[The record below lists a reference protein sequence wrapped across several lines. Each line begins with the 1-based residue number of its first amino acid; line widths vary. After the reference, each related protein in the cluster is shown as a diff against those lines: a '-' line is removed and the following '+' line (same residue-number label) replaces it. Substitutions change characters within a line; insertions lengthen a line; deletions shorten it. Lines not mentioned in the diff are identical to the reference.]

1 MELTKQPLLK
11 SILKSRWPQFI
22 LFAIMLAGFGLAI
35 LAGFVGTPVG
45 SHNFGIVFIWIAWW
59 AILIL
64 VAVPFFGRSWCSI
77 CPIPLPG
84 DWLQRGQLL
93 GPQAESR
100 SRSWLRRWPNP
111 LRNIWLQNVAFTL
124 VALFSSLILTTP
136 LASSIVLAAML
147 FMAVGLSLIFER
159 RAFCRYICPV
169 SGFIGLYA
177 QTAPV
182 ELRVVN
188 KSVCASCKDK
198 PCYHG
203 SQAGYGCPWDV
214 FPGGLSKNTS
224 CGLCLE
230 CLRTCPS
237 DNITLRTRA
246 FGTDLHKPSGRRLDE
261 AYKAFIMLGA
271 ALLYSAVLLGPW
283 GPLKMAAYSIGSF
296 AWVGYAAA
304 FLIFIFAVLPG
315 LFIVAVRAGQF
326 LARDFTPIRKA
337 FVTYSYTL
345 VPLGLMAWVAFSLSF
360 VLTNAS
366 YIWMALS
373 DPFGWGWN
381 LFGTAAQVWT
391 PYLSLWLPTLQIVV
405 LITGLVW
412 SVRVGL
418 KTSAEKLDQR
428 PALLLSLPLS
438 IFHLAVTVAL
448 LGLLI

>member
-11 SILKSRWPQFI
+11 LILKSRWPQFI

-35 LAGFVGTPVG
+35 LAGFIGTPVG
-45 SHNFGIVFIWIAWW
+45 SHNFSIVFIWIAWW
-59 AILIL
+59 AILVL
-64 VAVPFFGRSWCSI
+64 VAVPLFGRSWCSI

-84 DWLQRGQLL
+84 EWLQRGQLL

-100 SRSWLRRWPNP
+100 SRGWLSRWPNP
-111 LRNIWLQNVAFTL
+111 LRNIWLQNVTFTL

-136 LASSIVLAAML
+136 LASSIILAGML
-147 FMAVGLSLIFER
+147 FMAVGFSLVFER

-246 FGTDLHKPSGRRLDE
+246 FGADLHKPSGRRLDE

-271 ALLYSAVLLGPW
+271 ALVYSAVLLGPW
-283 GPLKMAAYSIGSF
+283 GPLKMAAYSIGSLT
-296 AWVGYAAA
+296 WIGYAAA
-304 FLIFIFAVLPG
+304 FLVFIFAVLPG
-315 LFIVAVRAGQF
+315 LFIVSVRTGQF

-391 PYLSLWLPTLQIVV
+391 PYLSLWLPSLQIVV

-412 SVRVGL
+412 SVRVAL
-418 KTSAEKLDQR
+418 KISAEKLNQR
-428 PALLLSLPLS
+428 SALLLSLPLS
-438 IFHLAVTVAL
+438 IYHLAVTVAL
-448 LGLLI
+448 LRLLI